1 MNNQDEIE
9 EVSNKMYNQFIVLSN
24 LGHYDKLA
32 IDNNNLYIQKISP
45 WRYFVRKYKNQNR
58 IVLSNFLNTEITKYI
73 EFITKL
79 INLFEKEQEQENKF
93 IYNLL
98 NKHKDLIHFMLT
110 SLKSLRDK
118 YNLKDNAVEI
128 SMALEHSFLQLTKL
142 NCSVV
147 QAFAPIK

>member
-79 INLFEKEQEQENKF
+79 ISMFEKDQENKF

-98 NKHKDLIHFMLT
+98 NKHKDLIHSMLI

-118 YNLKDNAVEI
+118 YNLKNNAKEI
-128 SMALEHSFLQLTKL
+128 SMSLEHSFLQMTKL

>member
-1 MNNQDEIE
+1 MNNQDELE
-9 EVSNKMYNQFIVLSN
+9 EVSNKMFNQFIVLSN

-45 WRYFVRKYKNQNR
+45 WRYFVRKYKKQNR

-79 INLFEKEQEQENKF
+79 ISMFEKEQENKF

-98 NKHKDLIHFMLT
+98 NKHKDLIHFMST

-118 YNLKDNAVEI
+118 YNLKDNAKEI
-128 SMALEHSFLQLTKL
+128 SMSLEHSFLQITKL